1 MTSIYSIQ
9 IHAHMNNI
17 STACCCFTQN
27 VKKYCG
33 GLFTQNIFLPKL
45 YIYHGLAR
53 LDIIIWIISA
63 IGSLI
68 MLANTPI
75 FIIVTNSDT
84 GIPVST
90 LVANFMKK
98 AMVKDLVK
106 DLAKKLAK
114 GWALLNW
121 ANQKQLIFG
130 FDRRDWICMYVL

>member
-1 MTSIYSIQ
+1 
-9 IHAHMNNI
+9 
-17 STACCCFTQN
+17 
-27 VKKYCG
+27 
-33 GLFTQNIFLPKL
+33 
-45 YIYHGLAR
+45 
-53 LDIIIWIISA
+53 
-63 IGSLI
+63 

-114 GWALLNW
+114 GWALLN
-121 ANQKQLIFG
+121 
-130 FDRRDWICMYVL
+130 

>member
-1 MTSIYSIQ
+1 
-9 IHAHMNNI
+9 
-17 STACCCFTQN
+17 
-27 VKKYCG
+27 
-33 GLFTQNIFLPKL
+33 
-45 YIYHGLAR
+45 
-53 LDIIIWIISA
+53 
-63 IGSLI
+63 

-114 GWALLNW
+114 ERAILKCTNCKS
-121 ANQKQLIFG
+121 NS
-130 FDRRDWICMYVL
+130 